1 MMNKVKYKKSLCVF
15 CGSKYGNSLIYK
27 KAAKELGI
35 YLAKNKIRLV
45 YGGGS
50 LGLMG
55 ELSDS
60 VNRNNG
66 DVLGVI
72 PKHLLQI
79 EGINKNHGEII
90 ITDDMHTRKKTMY
103 NSSDAFLCLPGGIGT
118 VEEVSETITWFQL
131 NISRK
136 PIFFLN
142 INGYWNNFKILLE
155 HLVSTE
161 FASKDL
167 LNYFNFF
174 ESVEA
179 LVPPLLSSLDIDSNE

>member
-1 MMNKVKYKKSLCVF
+1 MEKVKYKKSLCVF
-15 CGSKYGNSLIYK
+15 CGSKNGNNLIYK
-27 KAAKELGI
+27 KAAKELGT

-55 ELSDS
+55 ELASS
-60 VNRNNG
+60 VNRNKG
-66 DVLGVI
+66 DILGVI

-103 NSSDAFLCLPGGIGT
+103 NNSDAFLCLPGGIGT
-118 VEEVSETITWFQL
+118 LEEVSETITWFQL

-142 INGYWNNFKILLE
+142 INGYWDKFRVLVEDI
-155 HLVSTE
+155 VSTE

-167 LNYFNFF
+167 LNYFTFF
-174 ESVEA
+174 ESLEA
-179 LVPPLLSSLDIDSNE
+179 LVPSLLSSLEIDSKE

>member
-1 MMNKVKYKKSLCVF
+1 MEKVKYKKSLCVF
-15 CGSKYGNSLIYK
+15 CGSKNGNNLIYK
-27 KAAKELGI
+27 KAAKELGT

-55 ELSDS
+55 ELSSS
-60 VNRNNG
+60 VNRNKG
-66 DVLGVI
+66 DILGVI

-118 VEEVSETITWFQL
+118 LEEVSETITWFQL

-142 INGYWNNFKILLE
+142 INGYWDKFRVLVEDI
-155 HLVSTE
+155 VSTE

-167 LNYFNFF
+167 LNYFTFF
-174 ESVEA
+174 ESLEA
-179 LVPPLLSSLDIDSNE
+179 LVPSLLSSLEIDSKE

>member
-1 MMNKVKYKKSLCVF
+1 MEKVKYKKSLCVF
-15 CGSKYGNSLIYK
+15 CGSKNGNNLIYK
-27 KAAKELGI
+27 KAAKELGT

-55 ELSDS
+55 ELSSS
-60 VNRNNG
+60 VNRNKG
-66 DVLGVI
+66 DILGVI

-103 NSSDAFLCLPGGIGT
+103 NNSDAFLCLPGGIGT
-118 VEEVSETITWFQL
+118 LEEVSETITWFQL

-142 INGYWNNFKILLE
+142 INGYWDKFRV
-155 HLVSTE
+155 LVEDIVSAE

-167 LNYFNFF
+167 LNYFTFF
-174 ESVEA
+174 ESLEA
-179 LVPPLLSSLDIDSNE
+179 LVPSLLSSLEIDSKE

>member
-1 MMNKVKYKKSLCVF
+1 MEKVKYKKSLCVF
-15 CGSKYGNSLIYK
+15 CGSKNGNNLMYK

-55 ELSDS
+55 ELSNS
-60 VNRNNG
+60 VYRNKG
-66 DVLGVI
+66 DILGVI

-103 NSSDAFLCLPGGIGT
+103 DRSDAFLCLPGGIGT
-118 VEEVSETITWFQL
+118 LEEVSETITWFQL

-142 INGYWNNFKILLE
+142 INGYWNKFRVLIE
-155 HLVSTE
+155 DIISTE

-167 LNYFNFF
+167 LNYFTFF
-174 ESVEA
+174 ESLES
-179 LVPPLLSSLDIDSNE
+179 LVPSLLSSLEIDSKE

>member
-1 MMNKVKYKKSLCVF
+1 MEKVKYKKSLCVF
-15 CGSKYGNSLIYK
+15 CGSKNGNNLIYK
-27 KAAKELGI
+27 NAAKELGT

-55 ELSDS
+55 ELASS
-60 VNRNNG
+60 VNRNKG
-66 DVLGVI
+66 DILGVI

-103 NSSDAFLCLPGGIGT
+103 NNSNAFLCLPGGIGT
-118 VEEVSETITWFQL
+118 LEEVSETITWFQL

-142 INGYWNNFKILLE
+142 INGYWDKFRV
-155 HLVSTE
+155 LVEDIVSAE

-167 LNYFNFF
+167 LNYFTFF
-174 ESVEA
+174 ESLEA
-179 LVPPLLSSLDIDSNE
+179 LVPSLLSSLEIDSKE

>member
-1 MMNKVKYKKSLCVF
+1 MENLKYKKSLCVF
-15 CGSKYGNSLIYK
+15 CGSKNGNNLIYK
-27 KAAKELGI
+27 KAAKELGT
-35 YLAKNKIRLV
+35 YLAKNKIRLI

-55 ELSDS
+55 ELASS
-60 VNRNNG
+60 VNRNKG
-66 DVLGVI
+66 DILGVI

-103 NSSDAFLCLPGGIGT
+103 NNSDAFLCLPGGIGT
-118 VEEVSETITWFQL
+118 LEEVSETITWFQL

-142 INGYWNNFKILLE
+142 INGYWDKFRLLVE
-155 HLVSTE
+155 NIVSTE

-167 LNYFNFF
+167 LNYFTFF
-174 ESVEA
+174 ESLEA
-179 LVPPLLSSLDIDSNE
+179 LVPSLLSSLEIDSKE

>member
-1 MMNKVKYKKSLCVF
+1 MEKVKYKKSLCVF
-15 CGSKYGNSLIYK
+15 CGSKNGNNLIYK
-27 KAAKELGI
+27 KAAKELGT
-35 YLAKNKIRLV
+35 YLAKNKIRLI

-55 ELSDS
+55 ELASS
-60 VNRNNG
+60 VNRNKG
-66 DVLGVI
+66 DILGVI

-103 NSSDAFLCLPGGIGT
+103 NNSDAFLCLPGGIGT
-118 VEEVSETITWFQL
+118 LEEVSETITWFQL

-142 INGYWNNFKILLE
+142 INGYWDKFRV
-155 HLVSTE
+155 LVEDIVSAE

-167 LNYFNFF
+167 LNYFTFF
-174 ESVEA
+174 ESLES
-179 LVPPLLSSLDIDSNE
+179 LVPSLLSSLEIDSKE

>member
-1 MMNKVKYKKSLCVF
+1 MEKVKYKKSLCVF
-15 CGSKYGNSLIYK
+15 CGSKNGNNLIYK
-27 KAAKELGI
+27 KAAKELGT

-55 ELSDS
+55 ELSSS
-60 VNRNNG
+60 VNRNKG
-66 DVLGVI
+66 DILGVI

-103 NSSDAFLCLPGGIGT
+103 NNSDAFLCLPGGIGT
-118 VEEVSETITWFQL
+118 LEEVSETITWFQL

-142 INGYWNNFKILLE
+142 INGYWDKFRILVE
-155 HLVSTE
+155 DIVSKE

-167 LNYFNFF
+167 LNYFTFF
-174 ESVEA
+174 ESLEA
-179 LVPPLLSSLDIDSNE
+179 LVPSLLSSLEIDSKE

>member
-1 MMNKVKYKKSLCVF
+1 MEKVKYKKSLCVF
-15 CGSKYGNSLIYK
+15 CGSKNGNNLIYK
-27 KAAKELGI
+27 NAAKELGT

-55 ELSDS
+55 ELSSS
-60 VNRNNG
+60 VNRNKG
-66 DVLGVI
+66 DILGVI

-103 NSSDAFLCLPGGIGT
+103 NNSNAFLCLPGGIGT
-118 VEEVSETITWFQL
+118 LEEVSETITWFQL

-142 INGYWNNFKILLE
+142 INGYWDKFRV
-155 HLVSTE
+155 LVEDIVSRE

-167 LNYFNFF
+167 LNYFTFF
-174 ESVEA
+174 ESLEA
-179 LVPPLLSSLDIDSNE
+179 LVPSLLSSLEIDSKE

>member
-1 MMNKVKYKKSLCVF
+1 MEKLKYKKSLCVF
-15 CGSKYGNSLIYK
+15 CGSKNGNNLIYK
-27 KAAKELGI
+27 KAAKELGT

-55 ELSDS
+55 ELSSS
-60 VNRNNG
+60 VNRNKG
-66 DVLGVI
+66 DILGVI

-103 NSSDAFLCLPGGIGT
+103 NNSDAFLCLPGGIGT
-118 VEEVSETITWFQL
+118 LEEVSETITWFQL

-142 INGYWNNFKILLE
+142 INGYWDKFRV
-155 HLVSTE
+155 LVEDIVSAE

-167 LNYFNFF
+167 LNYFTFF
-174 ESVEA
+174 ESLEA
-179 LVPPLLSSLDIDSNE
+179 LVPSLLSSLDIDSKE

>member
-1 MMNKVKYKKSLCVF
+1 MEKVKYKKSLCVF
-15 CGSKYGNSLIYK
+15 CGSKNGNNLIYK
-27 KAAKELGI
+27 KAAKELGT

-55 ELSDS
+55 ELSSS
-60 VNRNNG
+60 VNRNKG
-66 DVLGVI
+66 DILGVI

-103 NSSDAFLCLPGGIGT
+103 NNSDAFLCLPGGIGT
-118 VEEVSETITWFQL
+118 LEEVSETITWFQL

-142 INGYWNNFKILLE
+142 INGYWDKFRELVENI
-155 HLVSTE
+155 VSTE

-167 LNYFNFF
+167 LNYFTFF
-174 ESVEA
+174 ESLEA
-179 LVPPLLSSLDIDSNE
+179 LVPSLLSSLEIDSKE

>member
-1 MMNKVKYKKSLCVF
+1 MEKVKYKKSLCVF
-15 CGSKYGNSLIYK
+15 CGSKNGNNLIYK
-27 KAAKELGI
+27 KAARELGT

-55 ELSDS
+55 ELSSS

-66 DVLGVI
+66 NILGVI

-79 EGINKNHGEII
+79 EGIDKNHGEII
-90 ITDDMHTRKKTMY
+90 ITDDMHIRKKTMY
-103 NSSDAFLCLPGGIGT
+103 DNSDAFLCLPGGIGT
-118 VEEVSETITWFQL
+118 LEEVSEIITWFQL

-142 INGYWNNFKILLE
+142 ITGYWDNFRILLE
-155 HLVSTE
+155 QFVSLE
-161 FASKDL
+161 FASTDL
-167 LNYFNFF
+167 LNYFSFF
-174 ESVEA
+174 EGVET
-179 LVPPLLSSLDIDSNE
+179 LIPSLLSSLEIDSKE

>member
-1 MMNKVKYKKSLCVF
+1 MEKLKYKKSLCVF
-15 CGSKYGNSLIYK
+15 CGSKNGNNLIYK
-27 KAAKELGI
+27 KAAKELGT

-55 ELSDS
+55 ELASS
-60 VNRNNG
+60 VNRNKG
-66 DVLGVI
+66 DILGVI

-103 NSSDAFLCLPGGIGT
+103 NNSDAFLCLPGGIGT
-118 VEEVSETITWFQL
+118 LEEVSETITWFQL

-142 INGYWNNFKILLE
+142 INGYWDKFRV
-155 HLVSTE
+155 LVEDIVSAE

-167 LNYFNFF
+167 LNYFTFF
-174 ESVEA
+174 ESLEA
-179 LVPPLLSSLDIDSNE
+179 LVPSLLSSLEIDSKE

>member
-1 MMNKVKYKKSLCVF
+1 MEKVKYKKSLCVF
-15 CGSKYGNSLIYK
+15 CGSKNGNNLIYK
-27 KAAKELGI
+27 KAAKELGT

-55 ELSDS
+55 ELSSS

-66 DVLGVI
+66 NILGVI

-103 NSSDAFLCLPGGIGT
+103 NNSDAFLCLPGGIGT
-118 VEEVSETITWFQL
+118 LEEVSETITWFQL

-142 INGYWNNFKILLE
+142 INGYWDKFRV
-155 HLVSTE
+155 LVEDIVSKE

-167 LNYFNFF
+167 LNYFTFF
-174 ESVEA
+174 ESLEA
-179 LVPPLLSSLDIDSNE
+179 LVPSLLSSLEIDSKE

>member
-1 MMNKVKYKKSLCVF
+1 MEKVKYKKSLCVF
-15 CGSKYGNSLIYK
+15 CGSKNGNNLIYK
-27 KAAKELGI
+27 NAAKELGT

-55 ELSDS
+55 ELSSS
-60 VNRNNG
+60 VNRNKG
-66 DVLGVI
+66 DILGVI

-118 VEEVSETITWFQL
+118 LEEVSETITWFQL

-142 INGYWNNFKILLE
+142 INGYWDKFRV
-155 HLVSTE
+155 LVEDIVSAE

-167 LNYFNFF
+167 LNYFTFF
-174 ESVEA
+174 ESLEA
-179 LVPPLLSSLDIDSNE
+179 LVPSLLSSLEIDSKE

>member
-1 MMNKVKYKKSLCVF
+1 MEKLKYKKSLCVF
-15 CGSKYGNSLIYK
+15 CGSKNGNNLIYK
-27 KAAKELGI
+27 KAAKELGT

-55 ELSDS
+55 ELSSS
-60 VNRNNG
+60 VNRNKG
-66 DVLGVI
+66 DILGVI
-72 PKHLLQI
+72 PKHLLKI

-90 ITDDMHTRKKTMY
+90 ITDDMHSRKKTMY

-118 VEEVSETITWFQL
+118 LEEVSETITWFQL

-142 INGYWNNFKILLE
+142 INGYWDKFRVLVENF
-155 HLVSTE
+155 VSTE

-167 LNYFNFF
+167 LNYFTFF
-174 ESVEA
+174 ESLEA
-179 LVPPLLSSLDIDSNE
+179 LVPSLLSSLEIDSKE

>member
-1 MMNKVKYKKSLCVF
+1 MEKVKYKKSLCVF
-15 CGSKYGNSLIYK
+15 CGSKNGNNLIYK
-27 KAAKELGI
+27 KAARELGT

-55 ELSDS
+55 ELASS
-60 VNRNNG
+60 VNRNKG
-66 DVLGVI
+66 DILGVI

-103 NSSDAFLCLPGGIGT
+103 NNSDAFLCLPGGIGT
-118 VEEVSETITWFQL
+118 LEEVSETITWFQL

-142 INGYWNNFKILLE
+142 INGYWDKFRV
-155 HLVSTE
+155 LVEDIVSAE

-167 LNYFNFF
+167 LNYFTFF
-174 ESVEA
+174 ESLEA
-179 LVPPLLSSLDIDSNE
+179 LVPSLLSSLEIDSKE

>member
-1 MMNKVKYKKSLCVF
+1 MEKVKYKKSLCVF
-15 CGSKYGNSLIYK
+15 CGSKNGNNLIYK
-27 KAAKELGI
+27 KAARELGT

-55 ELSDS
+55 ELSNS

-66 DVLGVI
+66 NILGVI

-90 ITDDMHTRKKTMY
+90 ITDDMHMRKKTMY
-103 NSSDAFLCLPGGIGT
+103 NNSDAFLCLPGGIGT
-118 VEEVSETITWFQL
+118 LEEVSEIITWFQL

-142 INGYWNNFKILLE
+142 INGYWDKFRGLAEDI
-155 HLVSTE
+155 VSAE

-167 LNYFNFF
+167 LNYFTFF
-174 ESVEA
+174 ESLEA
-179 LVPPLLSSLDIDSNE
+179 LVPSLLSSLEIDSKE